1 MKKPFLTII
10 FLFLL
15 ISPLKSNDYP
25 NIAVVQTDAD
35 HQMLMGV
42 TEKAAAQIFYTMYPD
57 VFDFIIFYTTFTP
70 ALNMQQG
77 LPVQY
82 TVKGIGREG
91 AVNPY
96 GPASAWGSGGK
107 LIGGAKMCHIDKYPD
122 NPDDTMAFPLA
133 GLSSVELL
141 AHEMS
146 HYWHAAMNFKK
157 EGMSEDHTG
166 LRGFESD
173 SANQHWSGDFMS
185 GPSVMYGADITDN
198 GDGTFTYTPGSPKK
212 FGPLDQYS
220 MGFLAPEE
228 VGELFFLCGSADI
241 NQCKEG
247 NPQLPTAKKSEPWVR
262 NNVTKHV
269 VTIEDVIR
277 AMGTRVPS
285 SADSPKH
292 FNVAFIMVNKPGILP
307 FPQQLEKLD
316 KIRKRYQEWWTW
328 ATDGRSTIC
337 TELDGDC
344 SSDIPDDEPA
354 NDDNE
359 SVDDSVETPDETT
372 EVPDEVKDEEIQ
384 DNTEK
389 DDKNEPIKDDISE
402 TPDDQTDDFI
412 EDESTGCGCTVVF

>member
-1 MKKPFLTII
+1 
-10 FLFLL
+10 
-15 ISPLKSNDYP
+15 
-25 NIAVVQTDAD
+25 
-35 HQMLMGV
+35 
-42 TEKAAAQIFYTMYPD
+42 
-57 VFDFIIFYTTFTP
+57 
-70 ALNMQQG
+70 
-77 LPVQY
+77 
-82 TVKGIGREG
+82 
-91 AVNPY
+91 
-96 GPASAWGSGGK
+96 
-107 LIGGAKMCHIDKYPD
+107 
-122 NPDDTMAFPLA
+122 
-133 GLSSVELL
+133 
-141 AHEMS
+141 
-146 HYWHAAMNFKK
+146 
-157 EGMSEDHTG
+157 
-166 LRGFESD
+166 
-173 SANQHWSGDFMS
+173 
-185 GPSVMYGADITDN
+185 
-198 GDGTFTYTPGSPKK
+198 
-212 FGPLDQYS
+212 
-220 MGFLAPEE
+220 
-228 VGELFFLCGSADI
+228 
-241 NQCKEG
+241 
-247 NPQLPTAKKSEPWVR
+247 VR

-285 SADSPKH
+285 SAEAPKH

-384 DNTEK
+384 DDTEK